1 MEESFKTAI
10 TNEGVFKMKQYEVVY
25 KNTLYFFETV
35 TAKDES
41 EVRERF
47 KNNEFEILDCDC
59 THSDMAI
66 YTIEEKA

>member
-1 MEESFKTAI
+1 MP
-10 TNEGVFKMKQYEVVY
+10 NYEVVY
-25 KNTLYFFETV
+25 KNTLYFCETI
-35 TAKDES
+35 TAKDED

-66 YTIEEKA
+66 YTIEEATK